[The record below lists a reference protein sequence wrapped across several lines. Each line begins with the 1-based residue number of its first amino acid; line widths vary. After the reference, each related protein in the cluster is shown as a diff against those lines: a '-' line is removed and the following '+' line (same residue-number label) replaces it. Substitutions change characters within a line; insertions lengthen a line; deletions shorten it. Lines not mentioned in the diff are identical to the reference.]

1 MRAWPILFLPLLL
14 LGCASVPEDEEILP
28 CPEAVTPAEH
38 GPWRLVRE
46 DEFTYCVPE
55 EWSRS
60 GVRGWQWGAGELEWN
75 WRPRAVR
82 VARRRS
88 RGRNLGPPPASPP
101 RETRE
106 LIGESLVEISIWED
120 PGAYRSLARWSDPME
135 LFFMGGGQT
144 PEAGEV
150 VRLVYRT
157 VRFR

>member
-1 MRAWPILFLPLLL
+1 MRAWPILFLIPL

-28 CPEAVTPAEH
+28 CPEVTPAEH
-38 GPWRLVRE
+38 GPWRLVGE
-46 DEFTYCVPE
+46 DDFTYCVPT

-60 GVRGWQWGAGELEWN
+60 GVRAWRWGSGELQWGRRGG
-75 WRPRAVR
+75 AVSREVRR
-82 VARRRS
+82 VG
-88 RGRNLGPPPASPP
+88 GRELGPPPLSPP

-106 LIGESLVEISIWED
+106 LIGQYMVEISIWEN
-120 PGAYRSLARWSDPME
+120 PGEYRSRARWSDPMD
-135 LFFMGGGQT
+135 LFFLGGGQT